1 MVIHLHRAKGL
12 HTSGVRDG
20 LRAGRAAPFC
30 GRAALTAVRRRHS
43 CQPAALEEVRR
54 IGQGPKGFENT
65 GGPVTLAYVFAH
77 RPAPG
82 LPAGAYEDA
91 LRRFHAALATGRTPG
106 FIGSTTYRIGDGY
119 ADWYL
124 VESSAALDSLNDAA
138 VSGLRAPAHDAAAKM
153 AANGTGK
160 LLRLATGEPDLVARH
175 EVRFAKPAGVAYSD
189 LYETLDQWTPPPGV
203 SLWRR
208 VIGLGPPPQRLPVPS
223 LPLARPP
230 REGAVGLDPSPHLR
244 P

>member
-1 MVIHLHRAKGL
+1 M
-12 HTSGVRDG
+12 
-20 LRAGRAAPFC
+20 
-30 GRAALTAVRRRHS
+30 
-43 CQPAALEEVRR
+43 
-54 IGQGPKGFENT
+54 
-65 GGPVTLAYVFAH
+65 TLAYVFAH
-77 RPAPG
+77 RPASG

-175 EVRFAKPAGVAYSD
+175 EVRFAKPAGVAYAD
-189 LYETLDQWTPPPGV
+189 LYEMLDQWTSLPGV

-208 VIGLGPPPQRLPVPS
+208 MMVLGPPPEFCLVTPIALQLPAEMSPEVLS
-223 LPLARPP
+223 RSPL
-230 REGAVGLDPSPHLR
+230 
-244 P
+244 

>member
-1 MVIHLHRAKGL
+1 M
-12 HTSGVRDG
+12 
-20 LRAGRAAPFC
+20 
-30 GRAALTAVRRRHS
+30 
-43 CQPAALEEVRR
+43 
-54 IGQGPKGFENT
+54 
-65 GGPVTLAYVFAH
+65 TLAYVFAH
-77 RPAPG
+77 RPASG

-160 LLRLATGEPDLVARH
+160 LLRLATGEPDLLARH

-189 LYETLDQWTPPPGV
+189 LYETLDQWTSQPGV

-208 VIGLGPPPQRLPVPS
+208 MMVLGPPPEFCLVTPIPLQLPAEMSPEVLS
-223 LPLARPP
+223 RSPL
-230 REGAVGLDPSPHLR
+230 
-244 P
+244 